1 MKHRVLFVTMSMF
14 VLLGMLLAA
23 CGPQATPVVEP
34 PTTTASEQPAAPAEQ
49 AKTYVL
55 VPKNLGNP
63 YFDTANKG
71 AQEAGKEL
79 GVTVTYQGSAT
90 ADATQ
95 QIQLLNSLI
104 AQKVN
109 GLAISADDSDALV
122 PVGKQAMDAGIPV
135 VTWDSAISPG
145 GRTVHINQAVAA
157 DIAAIQIKMA
167 SDLAGGEGQIAIL
180 SATSTAPNQNEWIAL
195 MEKELKKPEYAK
207 LELVTTVYGDDEDT
221 KSYNEANGLMQTYP
235 DLKVIIAPT
244 TVGIAASARAVQDA
258 DKVGK
263 VFVTG
268 LGTPNQMREYVKS
281 GASPEFA
288 LWNPSDLGYLA
299 IYTLDAI
306 ATGKIKGQPGD
317 TYAAGKLGDY
327 TVAEDGTVLLGPPT
341 VFDKNNIDSFDF

>member
-1 MKHRVLFVTMSMF
+1 M
-14 VLLGMLLAA
+14 
-23 CGPQATPVVEP
+23 QE
-34 PTTTASEQPAAPAEQ
+34 PAAAGM
-49 AKTYVL
+49 TYVL

-79 GVTVTYQGSAT
+79 GVTVTYQGPAT

-122 PVGKQAMDAGIPV
+122 PTGKQAMDAGIPV

-157 DIAAIQIKMA
+157 DIAAIQVKMA
-167 SDLAGGEGQIAIL
+167 SDLAGGSGQIAIL
-180 SATSTAPNQNEWIAL
+180 SATSTAPNQNEWIDL
-195 MEKELKKPEYAK
+195 MKEELKKPEYAN

-221 KSYNEANGLMQTYP
+221 KSYNEANGLMQTYA

-258 DKVGK
+258 NKVGQ

-281 GASPEFA
+281 GASPQFA

-306 ATGKIKGQPGD
+306 ANGRITGQPGD
-317 TYAAGKLGDY
+317 SYSAGKLGDY
-327 TVAEDGTVLLGPPT
+327 TILEDGTVLLGPPT